1 MKAMKMMVKTNSE
14 CERERERILF
24 LYDNRID
31 SNKCMNNETEMMMEH
46 ENEH

>member
-14 CERERERILF
+14 CERERILF